1 MKDLVIHLFLQ
12 CTELYEYNVSY
23 LVGVREEVEALQEL
37 VELVQVLLLIQQVDV
52 LDVDELD
59 GVHAFLRFQDLY
71 ELV

>member
-1 MKDLVIHLFLQ
+1 
-12 CTELYEYNVSY
+12 
-23 LVGVREEVEALQEL
+23 
-37 VELVQVLLLIQQVDV
+37 LLIQQVDV